1 MSQSDVTSAI
11 RRYLLLTLAV
21 GMAGMTTE
29 LLLIGHVES
38 VQQLIPVVL
47 LGLGAAVLA
56 WHGAAPRAITV
67 RTLQVTMV
75 LFLLSGLVGV
85 SLHYRGNLEFELE
98 MYPSMRGFEM
108 IQKTLTGATPVLA
121 PGSMALLG
129 LIGLTYSY
137 RHPCLDT
144 DTQSSRDA
152 EGES

>member
-1 MSQSDVTSAI
+1 MSPSDVTSAI

-56 WHGAAPRAITV
+56 WHAAAPRAITV

-98 MYPSMRGFEM
+98 MYPTLAGLEL
-108 IQKTLTGATPVLA
+108 IGKTLTGATPVFA
-121 PGSMALLG
+121 PGTMALLG
-129 LIGLTYSY
+129 GIGLLASY
-137 RHPCLDT
+137 GVRK
-144 DTQSSRDA
+144 
-152 EGES
+152 